1 MSEMTIILQRLDEVQ
16 GSINGLRGEFTRRMD
31 KVESRLDNVE
41 SSLDK
46 LTQRV
51 DKVESSLDKLTQRMD
66 KVESRLDKLTQRVD
80 KMESSLGELTQ
91 RVGNVEYGL
100 GQEIQAVYEL
110 AQQNAGNI
118 QQLLL
123 YKSRI
128 INVSAIADR
137 VEHLE
142 ECQKVTTGVVASHS
156 EAIRKLESR
165 LA

>member
-31 KVESRLDNVE
+31 NVESRLDNVE

-51 DKVESSLDKLTQRMD
+51 DK
-66 KVESRLDKLTQRVD
+66 
-80 KMESSLGELTQ
+80 MESSLGELTQ
-91 RVGNVEYGL
+91 RMDKVESGLGKLTQRVDNVEYGL

>member
-31 KVESRLDNVE
+31 KVES
-41 SSLDK
+41 
-46 LTQRV
+46 
-51 DKVESSLDKLTQRMD
+51 SLDKLTQRMD

-80 KMESSLGELTQ
+80 
-91 RVGNVEYGL
+91 NVEYGL

>member
-31 KVESRLDNVE
+31 KVES
-41 SSLDK
+41 
-46 LTQRV
+46 
-51 DKVESSLDKLTQRMD
+51 SLDKLTQRMD
-66 KVESRLDKLTQRVD
+66 KVESGLGKLTQRVD
-80 KMESSLGELTQ
+80 
-91 RVGNVEYGL
+91 NVEYGL